1 MHQRLEPLAVVGLD
15 EVSKLMHNY
24 IVLHPLGEPGQPVA
38 YANGP
43 GGAVAGPASPLLAIG
58 ILDVVPGQTSLKI
71 SMVQN
76 AGPFMQM
83 GVILGIDSVLQ
94 PRT

>member
-1 MHQRLEPLAVVGLD
+1 MHQRLEPLAVVGLY

-43 GGAVAGPASPLLAIG
+43 GGAVAGPTSPLLALG
-58 ILDVVPGQTSLKI
+58 VLDVVPGKTSLKI
-71 SMVQN
+71 SMV
-76 AGPFMQM
+76 
-83 GVILGIDSVLQ
+83 
-94 PRT
+94 